1 MESEFVLIKVAKC
14 QSKDQTDVTESLAA
28 DAIKVCASN
37 VNLIKWLPTMITTN
51 ATNIW
56 TMLMEA
62 TGDLAKL

>member
-37 VNLIKWLPTMITTN
+37 VNLIK
-51 ATNIW
+51 
-56 TMLMEA
+56 
-62 TGDLAKL
+62 